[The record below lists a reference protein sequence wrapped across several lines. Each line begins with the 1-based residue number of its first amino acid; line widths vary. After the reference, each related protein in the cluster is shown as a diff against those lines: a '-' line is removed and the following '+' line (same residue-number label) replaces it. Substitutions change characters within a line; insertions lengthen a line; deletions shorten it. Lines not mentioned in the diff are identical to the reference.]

1 MDEQRSIATL
11 LTDLEARIET
21 LRREVV
27 FHKQQEAQHREQ
39 GAKSA
44 ETLAELETR
53 LGEFRTAAQALLAVA
68 PPPPARSTV
77 PASLDTEDWGTQ
89 ARPKIGKMVERV
101 IAERE
106 GDAPFNPSEVSR
118 DVNRRFGGRMKRSSD
133 PRQISVILRRL
144 AAAGKLEIARK
155 GKAYEEALYTVA

>member
-1 MDEQRSIATL
+1 MNEQRSIATL

-21 LRREVV
+21 LRREVA
-27 FHKQQEAQHREQ
+27 FHEQQETHHRER
-39 GAKSA
+39 GASSA
-44 ETLAELETR
+44 ATLAELETR
-53 LGEFRTAAQALLAVA
+53 LAEFRTAAQALLAVA
-68 PPPPARSTV
+68 PPPAKATL

-106 GDAPFNPSEVSR
+106 GDAPFNPTQVSR
-118 DVNRRFGGRMKRSSD
+118 DVNRRFAGRLKRSSD
-133 PRQISVILRRL
+133 SRQISVILRRL